1 MKVAVILN
9 RSAGSLVDQPVDGVL
24 TLIRQAFE
32 RRGAEVAAQ
41 AVDGADC
48 AAAIARALAS
58 DADMVVVGGGD
69 GTVHTALRLA
79 LPTKKTVGVLPLGTL
94 NMLARDLNTPLEI
107 ESAVEALAD
116 GIVRA
121 IDVAEVNGDPYLNS
135 SVLGFYPAVV
145 RERERHRR
153 LHRLLK
159 WPGAA
164 VALAKTLYRLPMLD
178 VQIDWGEG
186 LRHVRTP
193 VLAVSNN
200 LYDDGFG
207 LLLRRTA
214 LDSGQLGVY
223 VARERSALAMLRL
236 MSRLVLGRW
245 RQDEALD
252 CFAVNRLT
260 VTSRRRALSM
270 VNDGEVKRLNAPL
283 HYQIR
288 PLALRVLAP
297 R

>member
-1 MKVAVILN
+1 MKIAVILN
-9 RSAGSLVDQPVDGVL
+9 CSAGSLVDQPVDSVL
-24 TLIRQAFE
+24 TLIHQAFE
-32 RRGAEVAAQ
+32 RRGGEVDAQ

-58 DADMVVVGGGD
+58 DADMVVIGGGD

-79 LPTKKTVGVLPLGTL
+79 LPTKKTIGVLPLGTL
-94 NMLARDLNTPLEI
+94 NMLARDLNTPLDI
-107 ESAVEALAD
+107 QSAVEALAD
-116 GIVRA
+116 GQIRA
-121 IDVAEVNGDPYLNS
+121 IDVAEVNGDAYLNS

-223 VARERSALAMLRL
+223 VARERGALAMLRL

-288 PLALRVLAP
+288 PLALRVLTP
-297 R
+297 S